1 MGRQFFTYE
10 MRKPGLK
17 AKAEIT
23 RIQTRKAAELF
34 GDAAK
39 APDQLLIEVYGN
51 INGWEGRIGIIPK
64 PASNYLSPNSY
75 MAKFIQRYKQPP
87 EVGLTVDAVT
97 NAKGY
102 WTIVL

>member
-1 MGRQFFTYE
+1 MGKHFGVYE
-10 MRKPGLK
+10 MRRPGLK

-23 RIQTRKAAELF
+23 RIETRKAAQIF

-39 APDQLLIEVYGN
+39 APDQLLIEVYAN
-51 INGWEGRIGIIPK
+51 INGWEGRIGTIPK
-64 PASNYLSPNSY
+64 PASNCLSPNSY

-97 NAKGY
+97 SAKGY